1 MGSATHLEKIEHKI
15 MQLPVYEQT
24 HLIERITAQLRCVR
38 AKSRIALNLS
48 DLYGMGKGIWRGAD
62 AQEYVNRAKDCRNIL
77 DYYLTQ

>member
-1 MGSATHLEKIEHKI
+1 MGSATHLEKIEHQI

-48 DLYGMGKGIWRGAD
+48 DLYGMGKGIWREDD
-62 AQEYVNRAKDCRNIL
+62 AQEYVNRVREERI
-77 DYYLTQ
+77 